1 MHVFVWSIPVGEDV
15 AAIFASDTIE
25 VAQVVV
31 VGALLVARD
40 APAVVESCPALFGG
54 GCSAAIGALP
64 CARGRRG
71 SVNDGCEAAI
81 GALLVRAAVEEG

>member
-31 VGALLVARD
+31 VVGALLVARD
-40 APAVVESCPALFGG
+40 APAVVELEVESCPALFGG
-54 GCSAAIGALP
+54 GCSAAIGAFSVRVA
-64 CARGRRG
+64 ARE
-71 SVNDGCEAAI
+71 V
-81 GALLVRAAVEEG
+81 